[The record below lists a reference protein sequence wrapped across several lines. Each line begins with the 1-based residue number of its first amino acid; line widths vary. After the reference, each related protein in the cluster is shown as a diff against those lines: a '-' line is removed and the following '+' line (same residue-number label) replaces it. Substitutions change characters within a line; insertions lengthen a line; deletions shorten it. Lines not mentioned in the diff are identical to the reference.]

1 MVAALHILSIKVS
14 GWKAIPHD
22 NPVIIDFCDGSEH
35 GRSCLIT
42 GPNESGKSST
52 FSALRYALFEI
63 HDRGGQA
70 TSNWVNYYTD
80 NSGEVAKVEV
90 ELLINGEKY
99 TIIKQ
104 RRGANAKRV
113 KNSSNC
119 SQALAMTKHF
129 SSAARKR
136 MRRFWNSS
144 VQEKGILAPTRRAL
158 NLGACWHGCLHH
170 KEWIQSLQHDK
181 AA

>member
-113 KNSSNC
+113 KNSSELF
-119 SQALAMTKHF
+119 SGVGDDKALLERGKKADEKILELVG
-129 SSAARKR
+129 AK
-136 MRRFWNSS
+136 
-144 VQEKGILAPTRRAL
+144 KGISRSNEERVKHLFYSY
-158 NLGACWHGCLHH
+158 
-170 KEWIQSLQHDK
+170 K
-181 AA
+181 

>member
-90 ELLINGEKY
+90 KLLINGRN
-99 TIIKQ
+99 TPL
-104 RRGANAKRV
+104 
-113 KNSSNC
+113 SNNEEG
-119 SQALAMTKHF
+119 
-129 SSAARKR
+129 R
-136 MRRFWNSS
+136 MQN
-144 VQEKGILAPTRRAL
+144 E
-158 NLGACWHGCLHH
+158 
-170 KEWIQSLQHDK
+170 
-181 AA
+181 